1 MAAELSGAFQLTEE
15 ILYLQLPDGRR
26 ISLRFGE
33 TALTVHDISW
43 NRYHM
48 GEKKSLTRDAILAI
62 EHSEIIHSNTSC
74 KSVFDFID
82 NAPVPYPG
90 LKKPE

>member
-1 MAAELSGAFQLTEE
+1 MAAELSGAFQLTDE

-26 ISLRFGE
+26 ISLSFGE
-33 TALTVHDISW
+33 TALTIHDISW

-48 GEKKSLTRDAILAI
+48 GEKKTLTRDAILAI
-62 EHSEIIHSNTSC
+62 EHSEIVHSDKAC
-74 KSVFDFID
+74 KVIFDFID

-90 LKKPE
+90 SKTPE